1 MDIRQLKNFIAV
13 AEERNIGRAA
23 QRVHL
28 TQPPLTRQIHA
39 LESDLGVQLFTRTPR
54 GVDLTQAG
62 EALLKDAR
70 SICGLVDQAAER
82 AQLAGKGQVG
92 RLDIGVFGTA
102 MFDVLPRLLSGFCAA
117 HPEVK
122 LVLHHDPT
130 PAQVTALRQGRVLLV
145 FERML
150 PSEADIAIELVA
162 REQVLVAL
170 HQHHPL
176 AGKEAIA
183 MHELRDEPL
192 VMPSAPLSQL
202 ANVGLELC
210 RASGF
215 EPKVAQLA
223 SDVVTGAMM
232 VACGMG
238 SMLVPE
244 SLRNLQLPGMVCR
257 PLKDQADA
265 FMDLHCYYLKTERSP
280 LLLALLAAIRRFRL
294 TQGGSAKPRSP

>member
-23 QRVHL
+23 LRIHL

-39 LESDLGVQLFTRTPR
+39 LEADLGVQLFTRTPR

-70 SICGLVDQAAER
+70 SICALSDQAAER

-150 PSEADIAIELVA
+150 PSDADITIELVA
-162 REQVLVAL
+162 RERVLVAL
-170 HQHHPL
+170 HQSHRL
-176 AGKEAIA
+176 ATRTPIA
-183 MHELRDEPL
+183 MRDLRDEPMI
-192 VMPSAPLSQL
+192 MPSAPLSQL

-215 EPKVAQLA
+215 EPKVKQLA

-238 SMLVPE
+238 VMLVPE
-244 SLRNLQLPGMVCR
+244 SLRNLQLPNLVCL
-257 PLKDQADA
+257 PLKNQPDA

-280 LLLALLAAIRRFRL
+280 LLASLLETIRDFRQSTL
-294 TQGGSAKPRSP
+294 SR

>member
-23 QRVHL
+23 LRVHL
-28 TQPPLTRQIHA
+28 SQPPLTRQIHA
-39 LESDLGVQLFTRTPR
+39 LENDLGVQLFTRTPR

-70 SICGLVDQAAER
+70 SICALADQAAER
-82 AQLAGKGQVG
+82 AQLAGKGQIG

-102 MFDVLPRLLSGFCAA
+102 MFDVLPRLLSSFGQA
-117 HPEVK
+117 HPQVK

-150 PSEADIAIELVA
+150 PNEPDIEIELVA
-162 REQVLVAL
+162 RERVLVAL
-170 HQHHPL
+170 HESHRL
-176 AGKEAIA
+176 ATKKVIT
-183 MHELRDEPL
+183 MKELRDEP
-192 VMPSAPLSQL
+192 MIMQAAPLSQL
-202 ANVGLELC
+202 ANVALDVC
-210 RASGF
+210 RANGF

-232 VACGMG
+232 VSCGMG
-238 SMLVPE
+238 TMFVPE
-244 SLRNLQLPGMVCR
+244 SMRNLQLPNLVCR
-257 PLKDQADA
+257 PLKGQANA
-265 FMDLHCYYLKTERSP
+265 FMDLHCYYMKSERSP
-280 LLLALLAAIRRFRL
+280 LLAALLKTIRHFRQ
-294 TQGGSAKPRSP
+294 TQG